1 MTGSNSN
8 GIGYE
13 TWYKSLSKAAVRA
26 TKAKMEANKKI
37 ISRKL
42 TEDEERRMGDKYFDE
57 YFLRL
62 RKAYPFDSIKETD
75 LNSIDQYSGDSTR
88 KWLDRVRGVPS
99 PTEYTVQ
106 AEAAKIL
113 PLLNGVAEEGADWY
127 SMGSD
132 ALKEAGADMGYN
144 VRSKEG
150 FKAFLDKLAEMQ
162 QTHDRAQLLKEY
174 QSQGADYWLPKLFY
188 PSATQEIENAI
199 ATGQGLDAAAAS
211 DHALSDPTL
220 RKLMATDYVANN
232 AMALAPGL
240 TIGKINPVLM
250 GAIDASIQGG
260 LEAGRQ
266 GAKAGISETGQE
278 FDTSAPIVALTAG
291 ATRPAMTLA
300 GAGVAN
306 QIPGEG
312 ARSFGRGFSRAAR
325 TGNPFAAEE
334 QEIRK
339 AVNAWNQ
346 LQKDERLAVRGIAG
360 TQANDVKP
368 AKYVLTKNDL
378 SDAVVDR
385 IEDDVAQRGS
395 ELAQVP
401 ALQTSAFGGA
411 PAIVIGEDEAK
422 AALAARVPE
431 YMKAFVDKN
440 GKSLVKVNTDGTVS
454 AKQILDLYNRPTVK
468 FAVRDTK
475 TGKLLDAEP
484 IFNGGSYGFN
494 APENQNVLGG
504 KAKALFAQLFP
515 EKYSEL
521 NVAKGPYNAGRALGS
536 LTAEVGSRV
545 EPIVGTNP
553 FEIYKQESV
562 RKSYT
567 DYKEEPWYRKLDKES
582 RKIIDDAFKK
592 KEEEE

>member
-1 MTGSNSN
+1 MASNNTN
-8 GIGYE
+8 GISQE
-13 TWYKSLSKAAVRA
+13 NWNKVLTQAAVRA

-37 ISRKL
+37 LGKEQD
-42 TEDEERRMGDKYFDE
+42 TKDADKYFDE
-57 YFLRL
+57 YLRRL
-62 RKAYPFDSIKETD
+62 RNAYPFDSIKETD
-75 LNSIDQYSGDSTR
+75 LASIDQYSGDSTR

-127 SMGSD
+127 SMGSG

-150 FKAFLDKLAEMQ
+150 FKAFLDKLAETQ
-162 QTHDRAQLLKEY
+162 QMHDRAQLLKEY

-211 DHALSDPTL
+211 NSALSDPTL
-220 RKLMATDYVANN
+220 RKLMAADYVANN

-240 TIGKINPVLM
+240 TIGKINPVYM
-250 GAIDASIQGG
+250 GLIDAGIQGG

-266 GAKAGISETGQE
+266 GIKAGVSETGQE
-278 FDTSAPIVALTAG
+278 FDASAPLASTALG
-291 ATRPAMTLA
+291 ATRPGMTLV
-300 GAGVAN
+300 GAGFAN

-312 ARSFGRGFSRAAR
+312 ARSFGRGFTRAAR

-334 QEIRK
+334 QEIKK

-401 ALQTSAFGGA
+401 ALQTSVFDGA
-411 PAIVIGEDEAK
+411 PVIVLGEDEAR
-422 AALAARVPE
+422 AALASRVPE

-440 GKSLVKVNTDGTVS
+440 GKSLVKVNPDGTVS

-468 FAVRDTK
+468 FAVRDRT
-475 TGKLLDAEP
+475 TGKLIDSEP
-484 IFNGGSYGFN
+484 IFSGGSYGFN

-521 NVAKGPYNAGRALGS
+521 NVAKGPYNAGRVAGS
-536 LTAEVGSRV
+536 LAAETGSRV
-545 EPIVGTNP
+545 EPIIRTNP
-553 FEIYKQESV
+553 LNLDKEEV
-562 RKSYT
+562 RKSFT
-567 DYKEEPWYRKLDKES
+567 DYKDEPWYRKLDKES

>member
-1 MTGSNSN
+1 MASNNTN
-8 GIGYE
+8 GISRE
-13 TWYKSLSKAAVRA
+13 NWDKVLTQAAIRA
-26 TKAKMEANKKI
+26 TEAKMEANKKI
-37 ISRKL
+37 LGKEQD
-42 TEDEERRMGDKYFDE
+42 TKDADKYFDE
-57 YFLRL
+57 YLRRL
-62 RKAYPFDSIKETD
+62 RNAYPFDRIKETD
-75 LNSIDQYSGDSTR
+75 LSSIDQYSGDSTR

-113 PLLNGVAEEGADWY
+113 PLLNGVAEQGADWY

-150 FKAFLDKLAEMQ
+150 FKAFLDKLSEMQ
-162 QTHDRAQLLKEY
+162 QMHDRAQLLKEY

-199 ATGQGLDAAAAS
+199 ATGQGLDAAAATNS
-211 DHALSDPTL
+211 ALSDPTL

-240 TIGKINPVLM
+240 SIGKINPVLM
-250 GAIDASIQGG
+250 GAIDAGIQGG

-278 FDTSAPIVALTAG
+278 FDTSAPIVAFSTG
-291 ATRPAMTLA
+291 ATRPGMTLMGA
-300 GAGVAN
+300 GAAN

-312 ARSFGRGFSRAAR
+312 ARSFARGFTRAAR
-325 TGNPFAAEE
+325 TGNPFTAEE
-334 QEIRK
+334 QEVRN
-339 AVNAWNQ
+339 AVNAWNR
-346 LQKDERLAVRGIAG
+346 LQKDTRLAVNPK
-360 TQANDVKP
+360 QATIFDNMP
-368 AKYVLTKNDL
+368 
-378 SDAVVDR
+378 AVV
-385 IEDDVAQRGS
+385 
-395 ELAQVP
+395 L
-401 ALQTSAFGGA
+401 
-411 PAIVIGEDEAK
+411 GEDEAR
-422 AALAARVPE
+422 AALASRVPE

-440 GKSLVKVNTDGTVS
+440 GKSLVKVNPDGTVS

-468 FAVRDTK
+468 FAVRDRT
-475 TGKLLDAEP
+475 TGKLIDSEP
-484 IFNGGSYGFN
+484 IFNGGSYGFYGFN

-521 NVAKGPYNAGRALGS
+521 NVAKGPYNAGRAIGS

-545 EPIVGTNP
+545 EPVIGANP
-553 FEIYKQESV
+553 VDIIRQEGV
-562 RKSYT
+562 RKSFT
-567 DYKEEPWYRKLDKES
+567 DYKEEPWYKKLDKES
-582 RKIIDDAFKK
+582 RKIVDDAFKK

>member
-1 MTGSNSN
+1 MASNNTN
-8 GIGYE
+8 GISRE
-13 TWYKSLSKAAVRA
+13 NWDKVLTQAAVRA
-26 TKAKMEANKKI
+26 TEAKMEANKKI
-37 ISRKL
+37 LGKEQD
-42 TEDEERRMGDKYFDE
+42 TKDADKYFDE
-57 YFLRL
+57 YLRRL
-62 RKAYPFDSIKETD
+62 RNAYPFDSIKETD
-75 LNSIDQYSGDSTR
+75 LASIDQYSGDSTR

-106 AEAAKIL
+106 ADAAKIL
-113 PLLNGVAEEGADWY
+113 PLLNGVAEQGADWY

-150 FKAFLDKLAEMQ
+150 FKAFLDKLAETQ
-162 QTHDRAQLLKEY
+162 QMHDRAQLLKEY

-199 ATGQGLDAAAAS
+199 ATGQGLDAAAANNS
-211 DHALSDPTL
+211 ALSDPTL
-220 RKLMATDYVANN
+220 RKLMAVDAGANT

-240 TIGKINPVLM
+240 SIGKINPILM
-250 GAIDASIQGG
+250 GAIDAGIQGG

-266 GAKAGISETGQE
+266 GAKVGISETGQE
-278 FDTSAPIVALTAG
+278 FDTSAPIVAFSTG
-291 ATRPAMTLA
+291 ATRPGLTLMGA
-300 GAGVAN
+300 GAAN

-312 ARSFGRGFSRAAR
+312 ARSFARGFTRAAR

-334 QEIRK
+334 QEISN
-339 AVNAWNQ
+339 AVKAWNR
-346 LQKDERLAVRGIAG
+346 LQKDSRLSVNPQQPTIFDDMPAV
-360 TQANDVKP
+360 
-368 AKYVLTKNDL
+368 
-378 SDAVVDR
+378 
-385 IEDDVAQRGS
+385 
-395 ELAQVP
+395 
-401 ALQTSAFGGA
+401 
-411 PAIVIGEDEAK
+411 VIGEDEAR
-422 AALAARVPE
+422 AALASRVPE

-440 GKSLVKVNTDGTVS
+440 GKSLVKVNPDGTVS

-468 FAVRDTK
+468 FAVRDRT
-475 TGKLLDAEP
+475 TGKLIDSEP

-504 KAKALFAQLFP
+504 KAKALFAQVFP
-515 EKYSEL
+515 EQSSE
-521 NVAKGPYNAGRALGS
+521 VTVVKGAYNAGRALGS
-536 LTAEVGSRV
+536 MTADVGGRG
-545 EPIVGTNP
+545 EPVIGANP
-553 FEIYKQESV
+553 VDIIRQEGV

>member
-1 MTGSNSN
+1 MASNNTN
-8 GIGYE
+8 GISRE
-13 TWYKSLSKAAVRA
+13 NWDKVLTQAAVRA

-37 ISRKL
+37 LGK
-42 TEDEERRMGDKYFDE
+42 EQDAKDADKYFDE
-57 YFLRL
+57 YLRRL
-62 RKAYPFDSIKETD
+62 RNAYPYDSIKETD
-75 LNSIDQYSGDSTR
+75 LASIDQYSGDSTR

-99 PTEYTVQ
+99 PTEYKVQ

-113 PLLNGVAEEGADWY
+113 PLLNGVAEKGGDWY

-150 FKAFLDKLAEMQ
+150 FKAFLDKLAETQ
-162 QTHDRAQLLKEY
+162 QMHDRAQLLKEY
-174 QSQGADYWLPKLFY
+174 QSQGAKYWLPKLFY

-199 ATGQGLDAAAAS
+199 ATGQGLDAAAATNS
-211 DHALSDPTL
+211 ALSDPTL

-240 TIGKINPVLM
+240 SIGKINPVLM
-250 GAIDASIQGG
+250 GAIDAGIQGG

-278 FDTSAPIVALTAG
+278 FDTSAPIVAFSAG
-291 ATRPAMTLA
+291 ATRPGMTLMGA
-300 GAGVAN
+300 GAAN

-312 ARSFGRGFSRAAR
+312 ARSFARGFTRGAR

-346 LQKDERLAVRGIAG
+346 LQKDSRLS
-360 TQANDVKP
+360 VKP
-368 AKYVLTKNDL
+368 QQPSIFDSAP
-378 SDAVVDR
+378 AVV
-385 IEDDVAQRGS
+385 
-395 ELAQVP
+395 L
-401 ALQTSAFGGA
+401 
-411 PAIVIGEDEAK
+411 GEDEAK

-431 YMKAFVDKN
+431 YMKLFVDKD
-440 GKSLVKVNTDGTVS
+440 GRSLVKMNADGTVS

-468 FAVRDTK
+468 FAVRDRN
-475 TGKLLDAEP
+475 TGKLLDSEP

-494 APENQNVLGG
+494 APEGQNVLGG
-504 KAKALFAQLFP
+504 KAKALFGQLFP
-515 EKYSEL
+515 EKYSEV
-521 NVAKGPYNAGRALGS
+521 NVAKGPYNAGRVVGS
-536 LTAEVGSRV
+536 GLAEVGSRV
-545 EPIVGTNP
+545 EPVIGANP
-553 FEIYKQESV
+553 VDIIRQEGV
-562 RKSYT
+562 RKSFT

>member
-1 MTGSNSN
+1 MTGSNNN

-13 TWYKSLSKAAVRA
+13 TWYKSLSQAAVRA
-26 TKAKMEANKKI
+26 TDAKMEANKKI

-42 TEDEERRMGDKYFDE
+42 TEDEDRRMKDKYFDE

-106 AEAAKIL
+106 ADAAKFL
-113 PLLNGVAEEGADWY
+113 PLLNGVAENGADWY

-150 FKAFLDKLAEMQ
+150 FKAFLDKLSEMQ
-162 QTHDRAQLLKEY
+162 QMHDRAQLLKEY

-199 ATGQGLDAAAAS
+199 ATGQGLDAAAATNS
-211 DHALSDPTL
+211 ALSDPTL
-220 RKLMATDYVANN
+220 RKLMAVDAGANT

-240 TIGKINPVLM
+240 SIGKINPVLM
-250 GAIDASIQGG
+250 GAIDAGIQGG

-278 FDTSAPIVALTAG
+278 FDTSAPIVAFSTG
-291 ATRPAMTLA
+291 ATRPGMTLMGA
-300 GAGVAN
+300 GAAN

-312 ARSFGRGFSRAAR
+312 ARSFARGFTRAAR
-325 TGNPFAAEE
+325 TGNPFVAEE
-334 QEIRK
+334 QEVRN
-339 AVNAWNQ
+339 AVNAWNR
-346 LQKDERLAVRGIAG
+346 LQKDTRLAVNPK
-360 TQANDVKP
+360 QATIFDNMP
-368 AKYVLTKNDL
+368 
-378 SDAVVDR
+378 AVV
-385 IEDDVAQRGS
+385 
-395 ELAQVP
+395 L
-401 ALQTSAFGGA
+401 
-411 PAIVIGEDEAK
+411 GEDEAR
-422 AALAARVPE
+422 AALASRVPE

-440 GKSLVKVNTDGTVS
+440 GKSLVKVNPDGTVS

-468 FAVRDTK
+468 FAVRDRS
-475 TGKLLDAEP
+475 TGKLIDSEP

-504 KAKALFAQLFP
+504 KAKAIFAQLFP

-521 NVAKGPYNAGRALGS
+521 NVAKGPYNAGRAIGS

-545 EPIVGTNP
+545 EPVIGANP
-553 FEIYKQESV
+553 VDIIRQEGV
-562 RKSYT
+562 RKSFT
-567 DYKEEPWYRKLDKES
+567 DYKEEPWYKKLDKES

>member
-1 MTGSNSN
+1 MASNNTN
-8 GIGYE
+8 GISQE
-13 TWYKSLSKAAVRA
+13 NWNKVLTQAAVRA
-26 TKAKMEANKKI
+26 AKAKMEANKKI
-37 ISRKL
+37 LGKEQD
-42 TEDEERRMGDKYFDE
+42 TKDADKYFDE
-57 YFLRL
+57 YLRRL
-62 RKAYPFDSIKETD
+62 RNAYPFD
-75 LNSIDQYSGDSTR
+75 SIDQYSGDSTR

-113 PLLNGVAEEGADWY
+113 PLLNGVAEQGADWY

-132 ALKEAGADMGYN
+132 ALKEAGAEMGYN

-150 FKAFLDKLAEMQ
+150 FKAFLDKLAETQ
-162 QTHDRAQLLKEY
+162 QMHDRAQLLKEY

-211 DHALSDPTL
+211 NSALSDPTL
-220 RKLMATDYVANN
+220 RKLMAADYVANN

-240 TIGKINPVLM
+240 TIGKINPVYM
-250 GAIDASIQGG
+250 GLIDAGIQGG

-266 GAKAGISETGQE
+266 GIKAGVSETGQE
-278 FDTSAPIVALTAG
+278 FDASAPLASAALG
-291 ATRPAMTLA
+291 ATRPGMTLA
-300 GAGVAN
+300 GAGFAN

-312 ARSFGRGFSRAAR
+312 ARSFGRGFTRAAR

-334 QEIRK
+334 QEIKK

-346 LQKDERLAVRGIAG
+346 LQKDERLAV
-360 TQANDVKP
+360 NP
-368 AKYVLTKNDL
+368 AQPDL
-378 SDAVVDR
+378 YSNMPAVVLG
-385 IEDDVAQRGS
+385 DDLARA
-395 ELAQVP
+395 ELA
-401 ALQTSAFGGA
+401 S
-411 PAIVIGEDEAK
+411 
-422 AALAARVPE
+422 RVPD
-431 YMKAFVDKN
+431 YVKVFTDKN

-468 FAVRDTK
+468 FAVRDRT
-475 TGKLLDAEP
+475 TGKLIDAEP
-484 IFNGGSYGFN
+484 IFNGGSYGLN

-521 NVAKGPYNAGRALGS
+521 NVVKGPYNAGRALGS
-536 LTAEVGSRV
+536 LTADVGSRV
-545 EPIVGTNP
+545 EPIIRTNP
-553 FEIYKQESV
+553 LNLDKEEV
-562 RKSYT
+562 RKSIT
-567 DYKEEPWYRKLDKES
+567 DYKDEPWYRKLDKES